1 VVGGVGANVIISGV
15 TIRNG
20 NGDPVLGHGGGIHV
34 GNTAIGTSVTL
45 DNVIV
50 TACTATGANAGA
62 SGIDNSGT
70 LIMNTVAV
78 KNNDG
83 PGGGVNNG
91 AAGVL
96 TWTNGEA
103 SGNFNSD
110 IANAGGGGVQN
121 NGTITLTNIT
131 ISNNSSSGQG
141 AGIDSIGTV
150 AAQNVTVS
158 NNTSTAAV
166 NAIGGVRNN
175 GVLTVTVRNTIISG
189 NAPANCG
196 GTITSQGNNLDSAN
210 SCLFAGL
217 GDLINTDPLLV
228 ALANNGGALQT
239 RALQPTSPAIDAG
252 SATVCPPTDARGIV
266 RPVDGNPLPPAVTAI
281 CDIGAFEFRPRKI
294 TAAPASPLN
303 FGTVTTTTSDQVVT
317 ITNGG
322 DGPLLMGTIAVAD
335 ALAAPFTIPVNTC
348 TPNLTLARAA
358 SCALTVRFTPV
369 AVAAAS
375 DTFSIPSDDPLTPI
389 MTFSVSGAG
398 SATLVP
404 NITIT
409 DSAAPANDQLVNF
422 GSIAVGT
429 TSDAT
434 ITITG
439 GGSTAVVIGTIAGN
453 DPLAAPFSITS
464 NTCSGQAIAPAQTC
478 TLTVRFA
485 PTTNAASSDTFD
497 VPNNDPDTPTITI
510 TLTGSG
516 LSATGNNP
524 PSVPVLTSPAN
535 GATVPGTSVSLVWQ
549 RSTDVDG
556 DAVTYHVTNCAN
568 AAFTG
573 CTPVDVASA
582 APSALLFAGLGS
594 FGAGIIL
601 VGFVAGSGLK
611 RSRKTMLLMI
621 ALLLMGALF
630 MSCSKSSDDGP
641 PAPVETQFTVSGL
654 APGTPY
660 FWKVVADDGKGG
672 TSTSVTW
679 SYTTQ

>member
-1 VVGGVGANVIISGV
+1 
-15 TIRNG
+15 
-20 NGDPVLGHGGGIHV
+20 
-34 GNTAIGTSVTL
+34 
-45 DNVIV
+45 
-50 TACTATGANAGA
+50 
-62 SGIDNSGT
+62 
-70 LIMNTVAV
+70 
-78 KNNDG
+78 
-83 PGGGVNNG
+83 
-91 AAGVL
+91 
-96 TWTNGEA
+96 
-103 SGNFNSD
+103 
-110 IANAGGGGVQN
+110 
-121 NGTITLTNIT
+121 
-131 ISNNSSSGQG
+131 
-141 AGIDSIGTV
+141 
-150 AAQNVTVS
+150 
-158 NNTSTAAV
+158 
-166 NAIGGVRNN
+166 
-175 GVLTVTVRNTIISG
+175 
-189 NAPANCG
+189 
-196 GTITSQGNNLDSAN
+196 
-210 SCLFAGL
+210 
-217 GDLINTDPLLV
+217 
-228 ALANNGGALQT
+228 
-239 RALQPTSPAIDAG
+239 
-252 SATVCPPTDARGIV
+252 
-266 RPVDGNPLPPAVTAI
+266 LPPAVTAI

-294 TAAPASPLN
+294 TATPASPFN
-303 FGTVTTTTSDQVVT
+303 FGTVTLTTADQIVT
-317 ITNGG
+317 IANGG
-322 DGPLLMGTIAVAD
+322 DAPLLMGTIAVAD
-335 ALAAPFTIPVNTC
+335 ALAAPFTIPVSTC
-348 TPNLTLARAA
+348 TPNLTLAPAA
-358 SCALTVRFTPV
+358 SCAVTVRFTPV
-369 AVAAAS
+369 SVAAAS
-375 DTFSIPSDDPLTPI
+375 DTFSIPSDDPLTSI

-404 NITIT
+404 NITVT

-453 DPLAAPFSITS
+453 DPLAAPFSITG